1 MTVDKS
7 TESVEERFGRLSVVS
22 YMLNRKELLHPVG
35 EYYFMAC
42 FVVALSEG

>member
-22 YMLNRKELLHPVG
+22 YMLNRKELLHPVY
-35 EYYFMAC
+35 YYFMAC